1 MVNTGKPSPGCFA
14 CRSRRIKC
22 DTTRPECRKCRKR
35 GWKCP
40 GYRDLNALRIVDE
53 TQKQFTRFSGDKDG
67 ADDGPG
73 VSPNKDII
81 IRQYIPPG
89 ERSSPS
95 STTTSNRTM
104 RMMSPGPPPSIVH
117 SYPSPVSQAAET
129 PQHSPHAACTPRS
142 PPSSAAAAAAAAPGR
157 FSTSLSSSSS
167 PSSSSQWSMEIPRCI
182 GTPVGEQVYSYFLS
196 NFVQGTSLRNHGY
209 LDFLFP
215 LLANEPPGRD
225 HPLPLAFSATAMI
238 AFAARQKVPD
248 LLPRAEAMY
257 LRALEATFQAIG
269 DPRKARDNSTL
280 ACVTLLTTFEQL
292 RPSRPSYQKAEAFG
306 SHLDG
311 AAALLKMRGKDVF
324 QTVVGRKIFL
334 ILRSLL
340 VSRSICYAT
349 PLEPELYNLT
359 NSFTQDPSQHRFATL
374 SLRAADLRVSVERL
388 LGGWGLGHTPSA
400 HPPPRAAVEALLRD
414 ADALEADYAAHVA
427 NLPIAWKGM
436 TVRIMTADD
445 PAIMGGIAYVG
456 RVDAYI
462 DMFICYIL
470 NWARAARLYVRNTAL
485 RCRAWLLGPEE
496 GAGDYR
502 DGPEYEASRVL
513 CEALIA
519 DIAAS
524 VPYVFG
530 AGRAAA
536 AAASGGLGYGPD
548 AGRYQPPSLAGVFC
562 MWPVFAAA
570 SSDFAS
576 ETQRTFMKRTLKY
589 ISDEM
594 GIGQAAILA
603 TYNLRSPSMPIAFTR
618 MKQFEQ
624 LGKPLHGVASGAAA
638 GSTMASG
645 LRDIC
650 KTTGSIIYS
659 PPPSH
664 SRPRVVPLHIHEQPE
679 LD

>member
-73 VSPNKDII
+73 MSPNKDII
-81 IRQYIPPG
+81 IRQYVPPG

-95 STTTSNRTM
+95 SATTTTSFSNFTHS
-104 RMMSPGPPPSIVH
+104 SPGSSSSSSSVDH
-117 SYPSPVSQAAET
+117 SYPSPVSQAADT
-129 PQHSPHAACTPRS
+129 PPQPGSP
-142 PPSSAAAAAAAAPGR
+142 AAAAP
-157 FSTSLSSSSS
+157 LSYA
-167 PSSSSQWSMEIPRCI
+167 SQWSMEIPRCI

-248 LLPRAEAMY
+248 LLPRAEATY

-269 DPRKARDNSTL
+269 DPKKARDNSTL

-311 AAALLKMRGKDVF
+311 AVALLKMRGKDVF

-359 NSFTQDPSQHRFATL
+359 DSFEQDPAQHRFAEL

-388 LGGWGLGHTPSA
+388 LGGWGLGHAPLA
-400 HPPPRAAVEALLRD
+400 HPPPRETVEALLAD
-414 ADALEADYAAHVA
+414 ADALEADYAAHIA
-427 NLPIAWKGM
+427 SLPIAWKGM
-436 TVRIMTADD
+436 TVRLMTPED

-470 NWARAARLYVRNTAL
+470 NWARAARLYVRNTAM
-485 RCRAWLLGPEE
+485 RCRAWLLGPE
-496 GAGDYR
+496 GDYR
-502 DGPEYEASRVL
+502 EGGEYAASRAL

-530 AGRAAA
+530 AGRAASA
-536 AAASGGLGYGPD
+536 AGYAAD
-548 AGRYQPPSLAGVFC
+548 AGQRYQPPSLAGVFC
-562 MWPVFAAA
+562 MWPVFAAS
-570 SSDFAS
+570 SSDFAT
-576 ETQRTFMKRTLKY
+576 ETQRTFMKRTLRY
-589 ISDEM
+589 ISEEM

-645 LRDIC
+645 LRDIF
-650 KTTGSIIYS
+650 KATGSIIYS
-659 PPPSH
+659 PPQSH
-664 SRPRVVPLHIHEQPE
+664 CRPRVVPLHIHEQPD

>member
-53 TQKQFTRFSGDKDG
+53 TQKQFTRFSGDKERD
-67 ADDGPG
+67 DDGPG
-73 VSPNKDII
+73 VSPSKDII

-95 STTTSNRTM
+95 SSTTAASISGGGSISS
-104 RMMSPGPPPSIVH
+104 SPVDG
-117 SYPSPVSQAAET
+117 SYPSPVSQAAT
-129 PQHSPHAACTPRS
+129 PHSPRS
-142 PPSSAAAAAAAAPGR
+142 PLNYA
-157 FSTSLSSSSS
+157 
-167 PSSSSQWSMEIPRCI
+167 SQWSMEIPRCI

-248 LLPRAEAMY
+248 LLPRAEATY

-269 DPRKARDNSTL
+269 DPKKARDNSTL

-311 AAALLKMRGKDVF
+311 AVALLKMRGKDVF

-349 PLEPELYNLT
+349 PLEPDLYHLT
-359 NSFTQDPSQHRFATL
+359 EEFEQDPSQHRFAEL
-374 SLRAADLRVSVERL
+374 SLRAADLRVGVERV
-388 LGGWGLGHTPSA
+388 LGGWGLGHAPLP
-400 HPPPRAAVEALLRD
+400 HPPPRETIEALLRE
-414 ADALEADYAAHVA
+414 ADALEADYEAHVSA
-427 NLPIAWKGM
+427 LPIAWKGM
-436 TVRIMTADD
+436 TVRCMTRAD

-470 NWARAARLYVRNTAL
+470 NWARAARLYVRNTAM
-485 RCRAWLLGPEE
+485 RCRAWLLGPE
-496 GAGDYR
+496 GDYR
-502 DGPEYEASRVL
+502 EGPEYEATRVL

-519 DIAAS
+519 DIVAS

-530 AGRAAA
+530 AARAS
-536 AAASGGLGYGPD
+536 SGYTEGGAG
-548 AGRYQPPSLAGVFC
+548 GRYQPPSLAGVFC

-570 SSDFAS
+570 SSDYAT

-589 ISDEM
+589 ISEEM

-603 TYNLRSPSMPIAFTR
+603 GYNLRSPSMPIAFTR

-624 LGKPLHGVASGAAA
+624 QGKPLHGVAVGAAA

-645 LRDIC
+645 LRDIV
-650 KTTGSIIYS
+650 KTTGTIIYS
-659 PPPSH
+659 PPPSA
-664 SRPRVVPLHIHEQPE
+664 RPRVVPLHIHQQPE

>member
-53 TQKQFTRFSGDKDG
+53 TQKQFTRFSGDKEG
-67 ADDGPG
+67 SEDGPG
-73 VSPNKDII
+73 VSPTKDII

-95 STTTSNRTM
+95 SATTS
-104 RMMSPGPPPSIVH
+104 SITG
-117 SYPSPVSQAAET
+117 SYPSPVSQAAT
-129 PQHSPHAACTPRS
+129 
-142 PPSSAAAAAAAAPGR
+142 PSSPK
-157 FSTSLSSSSS
+157 S
-167 PSSSSQWSMEIPRCI
+167 PLNYESQWSMEIPRCI

-215 LLANEPPGRD
+215 LLANEPPGKD

-248 LLPRAEAMY
+248 LLPRAEATY

-269 DPRKARDNSTL
+269 DPNRARDNSTL
-280 ACVTLLTTFEQL
+280 ACVTLLTTFEVYDFRQ
-292 RPSRPSYQKAEAFG
+292 AFG

-311 AAALLKMRGKDVF
+311 AVALLKMRGKDVF

-349 PLEPELYNLT
+349 PLEPDLYHLT
-359 NSFTQDPSQHRFATL
+359 DEFQQDPAQHRFAEL
-374 SLRAADLRVSVERL
+374 SLRAADLRVGVERL
-388 LGGWGLGHTPSA
+388 LGGWGLGHAPLP
-400 HPPPRAAVEALLRD
+400 HPPPRESVAALLRD
-414 ADALEADYAAHVA
+414 AEAIEADYAAHIA

-436 TVRIMTADD
+436 TVRCMTHAD

-470 NWARAARLYVRNTAL
+470 NWARAARLYVQNTAM
-485 RCRAWLLGPEE
+485 RCRAWLLGPE
-496 GAGDYR
+496 GDYR
-502 DGPEYEASRVL
+502 EVPEYAATQQL
-513 CEALIA
+513 CEAIIA
-519 DIAAS
+519 DIVAS

-530 AGRAAA
+530 AARAS
-536 AAASGGLGYGPD
+536 SGYTEGVSP
-548 AGRYQPPSLAGVFC
+548 GRYQPPSLAGVFC

-570 SSDFAS
+570 SSDFAT

-589 ISDEM
+589 ISEEM

-603 TYNLRSPSMPIAFTR
+603 SYNLRSPSMPIAFTR

-624 LGKPLHGVASGAAA
+624 LGKPFQGVAIGAAA

-645 LRDIC
+645 LRDIV
-650 KTTGSIIYS
+650 KTTGTIISS
-659 PPPSH
+659 PRPH
-664 SRPRVVPLHIHEQPE
+664 SLGMPLRVLHEHPD

>member
-40 GYRDLNALRIVDE
+40 GYRDLNAIRFVDE
-53 TQKQFTRFSGDKDG
+53 TQKQFTRFSGDKEG

-73 VSPNKDII
+73 VSPSKDII
-81 IRQYIPPG
+81 IRQNIPPG
-89 ERSSPS
+89 ERPSPPS
-95 STTTSNRTM
+95 SATTITTHSSSS
-104 RMMSPGPPPSIVH
+104 SPGPVAG

-129 PQHSPHAACTPRS
+129 PHSPKS
-142 PPSSAAAAAAAAPGR
+142 P
-157 FSTSLSSSSS
+157 LNYQ
-167 PSSSSQWSMEIPRCI
+167 SQWSMEIPCCI

-215 LLANEPPGRD
+215 LLANEPPGRG

-248 LLPRAEAMY
+248 LLLRAEATY

-269 DPRKARDNSTL
+269 DPKKARDNSTL

-306 SHLDG
+306 FHLDG
-311 AAALLKMRGKDVF
+311 AVALLKMRGKDVF
-324 QTVVGRKIFL
+324 ETVVGRKIFL

-340 VSRSICYAT
+340 VSRSIFYAT

-359 NSFTQDPSQHRFATL
+359 DSFEQDPSQHRFAEL

-388 LGGWGLGHTPSA
+388 LGGWGLGHAPLR
-400 HPPPRAAVEALLRD
+400 HPPPRGTVEALLRE

-427 NLPIAWKGM
+427 NLPIAWKGI
-436 TVRIMTADD
+436 TVRCITADD

-470 NWARAARLYVRNTAL
+470 NWARAARLYVRNTAM
-485 RCRAWLLGPEE
+485 RCRAWLLGPE
-496 GAGDYR
+496 GDYR
-502 DGPEYEASRVL
+502 EGPEYEATREL

-524 VPYVFG
+524 VSYVFA
-530 AGRAAA
+530 AGRAT
-536 AAASGGLGYGPD
+536 SGYTE
-548 AGRYQPPSLAGVFC
+548 GRYQPPSLAGVFC

-570 SSDFAS
+570 SSDFAT

-589 ISDEM
+589 ISEEM

-603 TYNLRSPSMPIAFTR
+603 TYNLRSPSMPIAFAR

-624 LGKPLHGVASGAAA
+624 LGKPLHGGASGAAA

-645 LRDIC
+645 LRDIV
-650 KTTGSIIYS
+650 KMTGTTIYS

-664 SRPRVVPLHIHEQPE
+664 CRPCVVPLHINEQPD

>member
-1 MVNTGKPSPGCFA
+1 MV
-14 CRSRRIKC
+14 
-22 DTTRPECRKCRKR
+22 
-35 GWKCP
+35 
-40 GYRDLNALRIVDE
+40 
-53 TQKQFTRFSGDKDG
+53 
-67 ADDGPG
+67 
-73 VSPNKDII
+73 
-81 IRQYIPPG
+81 
-89 ERSSPS
+89 
-95 STTTSNRTM
+95 
-104 RMMSPGPPPSIVH
+104 
-117 SYPSPVSQAAET
+117 
-129 PQHSPHAACTPRS
+129 
-142 PPSSAAAAAAAAPGR
+142 
-157 FSTSLSSSSS
+157 
-167 PSSSSQWSMEIPRCI
+167 IPRCI

-238 AFAARQKVPD
+238 AFAARQKVLD
-248 LLPRAEAMY
+248 LLPRAEATY

-269 DPRKARDNSTL
+269 DPKKARDNSTL

-311 AAALLKMRGKDVF
+311 AVALLKMRGKDVF

-349 PLEPELYNLT
+349 PLEPDLYHLT
-359 NSFTQDPSQHRFATL
+359 EEFEQDPSQHRFAEL
-374 SLRAADLRVSVERL
+374 SLRAADLRVGVERV
-388 LGGWGLGHTPSA
+388 LGGWGLGHAPLP
-400 HPPPRAAVEALLRD
+400 HPPPRETIEALLRE
-414 ADALEADYAAHVA
+414 ADALEADYEAHVSA
-427 NLPIAWKGM
+427 LPIAWKGM
-436 TVRIMTADD
+436 TVRCMTGAD

-470 NWARAARLYVRNTAL
+470 NWARAARLYVRNTAM
-485 RCRAWLLGPEE
+485 RCRAWLLGPE
-496 GAGDYR
+496 GDYR
-502 DGPEYEASRVL
+502 EGPEYEATRVL

-519 DIAAS
+519 DIVAS

-530 AGRAAA
+530 AARAS
-536 AAASGGLGYGPD
+536 SGYTEGAGG
-548 AGRYQPPSLAGVFC
+548 GRYQPPSLAGVFC

-570 SSDFAS
+570 SSDYAT

-589 ISDEM
+589 ISEEM

-603 TYNLRSPSMPIAFTR
+603 GYNLRSPSMPIAFTR

-624 LGKPLHGVASGAAA
+624 LGKPLHGVAVGAAA

-645 LRDIC
+645 LRDIV
-650 KTTGSIIYS
+650 KTTGTIIYS
-659 PPPSH
+659 PPPSA
-664 SRPRVVPLHIHEQPE
+664 RPRVVPLHIHQQPE

>member
-1 MVNTGKPSPGCFA
+1 MSVLTIPA
-14 CRSRRIKC
+14 V
-22 DTTRPECRKCRKR
+22 
-35 GWKCP
+35 
-40 GYRDLNALRIVDE
+40 IVDE
-53 TQKQFTRFSGDKDG
+53 TQKQFTRFSGDKERD
-67 ADDGPG
+67 DDGPG
-73 VSPNKDII
+73 VSPTKDII

-95 STTTSNRTM
+95 SATATTSSSS
-104 RMMSPGPPPSIVH
+104 SPSTSSTSSSPVAGP
-117 SYPSPVSQAAET
+117 YPSPVSQAAT
-129 PQHSPHAACTPRS
+129 PNSPKS
-142 PPSSAAAAAAAAPGR
+142 P
-157 FSTSLSSSSS
+157 LSYQ
-167 PSSSSQWSMEIPRCI
+167 SQWSMEIPRCI

-248 LLPRAEAMY
+248 LLPRAEATY

-269 DPRKARDNSTL
+269 DPKKARDNSTL

-311 AAALLKMRGKDVF
+311 AVALLKMRGKDVF

-340 VSRSICYAT
+340 SPNAPGRLLTRSPRPPQVSRSICYAT
-349 PLEPELYNLT
+349 PLEPDLYHLT
-359 NSFTQDPSQHRFATL
+359 DSFEQDPSQHRFAEL
-374 SLRAADLRVSVERL
+374 SLRAADLRVHVERL
-388 LGGWGLGHTPSA
+388 LGGWGLGHAPLQHA
-400 HPPPRAAVEALLRD
+400 PPREAVEALLRE
-414 ADALEADYAAHVA
+414 ADALEADYAAHVSG
-427 NLPIAWKGM
+427 LPIAWKGM
-436 TVRIMTADD
+436 TVRCMTRAD

-485 RCRAWLLGPEE
+485 RCRAWLLGPE
-496 GAGDYR
+496 GDYR
-502 DGPEYEASRVL
+502 AGPEYAASRAL

-519 DIAAS
+519 DIVAS

-530 AGRAAA
+530 AARA
-536 AAASGGLGYGPD
+536 GPAH

-645 LRDIC
+645 LRDIV
-650 KTTGSIIYS
+650 KTTGTIIYS
-659 PPPSH
+659 PPPEA
-664 SRPRVVPLHIHEQPE
+664 RLRVVPLHIHERPN

>member
-53 TQKQFTRFSGDKDG
+53 TQKQFTRFSGDKEG
-67 ADDGPG
+67 AEDGPG
-73 VSPNKDII
+73 VSPSKDFI

-95 STTTSNRTM
+95 SATTRTM
-104 RMMSPGPPPSIVH
+104 SSGGGSPGPVAG

-129 PQHSPHAACTPRS
+129 PHSPKS
-142 PPSSAAAAAAAAPGR
+142 P
-157 FSTSLSSSSS
+157 LNYQ
-167 PSSSSQWSMEIPRCI
+167 SQWSMEIPRCI

-215 LLANEPPGRD
+215 LLAHEPPGRD

-238 AFAARQKVPD
+238 AFAARQKVPE
-248 LLPRAEAMY
+248 LLPRAEATY

-269 DPRKARDNSTL
+269 DPKKARDNSTL

-311 AAALLKMRGKDVF
+311 AVALLKMRGKDVF

-359 NSFTQDPSQHRFATL
+359 DSFEQDPSQHRFAEL

-388 LGGWGLGHTPSA
+388 LGGWGLGHAPLK
-400 HPPPRAAVEALLRD
+400 HPPPRETVEALLCE
-414 ADALEADYAAHVA
+414 ADALEADYAAHVV

-436 TVRIMTADD
+436 TVRCMTAED

-470 NWARAARLYVRNTAL
+470 NWARAARLYVRNTAQ
-485 RCRAWLLGPEE
+485 RCRAWLLGPE
-496 GAGDYR
+496 GDYR
-502 DGPEYEASRVL
+502 EGPEYAATREL

-530 AGRAAA
+530 AGRAT
-536 AAASGGLGYGPD
+536 SGYTE
-548 AGRYQPPSLAGVFC
+548 GRYQPPSLAGVFC

-570 SSDFAS
+570 SSDFAT

-589 ISDEM
+589 ISEEM

-603 TYNLRSPSMPIAFTR
+603 TVSDKSFVYLRSSPFRNRCTHINRTPPQT
-618 MKQFEQ
+618 EW
-624 LGKPLHGVASGAAA
+624 GAH
-638 GSTMASG
+638 
-645 LRDIC
+645 
-650 KTTGSIIYS
+650 TT
-659 PPPSH
+659 
-664 SRPRVVPLHIHEQPE
+664 L
-679 LD
+679 